1 MNINAGLGRISSW
14 QQDRN
19 IRHKWLRVGVLEW
32 ISHATC
38 LMLISKAR
46 KHGLKSSSLKS
57 KKENHLELSQDVKL
71 MNTI

>member
-1 MNINAGLGRISSW
+1 MIACGSS
-14 QQDRN
+14 QMDLTSN
-19 IRHKWLRVGVLEW
+19 MPHV
-32 ISHATC
+32 
-38 LMLISKAR
+38 KAR